1 MVIKAPCAI
10 STYYKYVC
18 ETWKGRDP
26 TKYKHPVFWGHV
38 MSWFGQRNTIFT
50 ERISVHFTCFTKAFK
65 AYPRMIIFWSC
76 IIDSSFKSI
85 KDWWQTLY
93 LNKSTIPP
101 FLYKFCLLSN
111 WSSLNPGQQRHRQKL
126 CGTLVCFDFAQPK
139 EIMSIPIPILL
150 PTPIN

>member
-50 ERISVHFTCFTKAFK
+50 ERISVHFTCFTKPFK

-126 CGTLVCFDFAQPK
+126 WDARLFRLC
-139 EIMSIPIPILL
+139 
-150 PTPIN
+150 PTERNYEYSDPDTFTYTD

>member
-1 MVIKAPCAI
+1 MKHGRVEIRQNINILFSEAMSCPDLGKGTLF
-10 STYYKYVC
+10 SQRGLVC
-18 ETWKGRDP
+18 IL
-26 TKYKHPVFWGHV
+26 HV
-38 MSWFGQRNTIFT
+38 LRRRLN
-50 ERISVHFTCFTKAFK
+50 VK
-65 AYPRMIIFWSC
+65 AYPRIIIFWGC

-126 CGTLVCFDFAQPK
+126 GDARLFRLC
-139 EIMSIPIPILL
+139 
-150 PTPIN
+150 PTERNYEYSDPDTFTYTD